1 MCPFGK
7 SQLKTSP
14 LAEEAGRD
22 NFSMGGTTS
31 DSDSGSGSESSANTD
46 SQLESLTGP
55 EFIRRNRPAFH
66 LRRTHLWFRRIRL
79 IWSRIL
85 LVSERLIYAW
95 KETKKQI
102 NQPRI
107 NLNEQ
112 PVRKKKVLRFPRD
125 FLYKAIYSSWY
136 RNKNSNIIKLILHER
151 GVKTNYTYALK
162 LLDQG
167 EGIFFS
173 KLNQFYSEYIKGGL
187 SLSKKN
193 CVIWLI
199 ESPLKLI

>member
-14 LAEEAGRD
+14 LAEETGRD

-31 DSDSGSGSESSANTD
+31 DSDSGSGSESSANID

-55 EFIRRNRPAFH
+55 EFIRRNRPAFY
-66 LRRTHLWFRRIRL
+66 LRRTHLWLRRLKL

>member
-1 MCPFGK
+1 M
-7 SQLKTSP
+7 
-14 LAEEAGRD
+14 
-22 NFSMGGTTS
+22 
-31 DSDSGSGSESSANTD
+31 
-46 SQLESLTGP
+46 
-55 EFIRRNRPAFH
+55 
-66 LRRTHLWFRRIRL
+66 
-79 IWSRIL
+79 
-85 LVSERLIYAW
+85 
-95 KETKKQI
+95 

>member
-1 MCPFGK
+1 M
-7 SQLKTSP
+7 
-14 LAEEAGRD
+14 
-22 NFSMGGTTS
+22 
-31 DSDSGSGSESSANTD
+31 
-46 SQLESLTGP
+46 
-55 EFIRRNRPAFH
+55 
-66 LRRTHLWFRRIRL
+66 
-79 IWSRIL
+79 
-85 LVSERLIYAW
+85 
-95 KETKKQI
+95 

-199 ESPLKLI
+199 EGPLKLI